1 MWAKRATGICY
12 KDFPPMP
19 RQPLIHSDSG
29 ARLKRKSDDIV
40 REVERLEEELRR
52 LGIRSTSLWRG

>member
-1 MWAKRATGICY
+1 
-12 KDFPPMP
+12 MP